1 MFWVG
6 RCLVNLDTTTR
17 INTILVPTWILY
29 VGIIFAKNMYMI
41 LKYLFRMVAL
51 VDMLVSYSLGT
62 ATIYNDNN
70 YQ

>member
-51 VDMLVSYSLGT
+51 ADMLVSYSLGT